1 MLGFRRLRRSLY
13 RRLRRGSYRRLR
25 RGSFAWVHGRQS
37 RRLRLSS
44 RRRLHRRAVKR
55 LRRTSFRRR
64 LYRVL
69 KEAACEGGARAGCVG
84 GHVGG
89 ESTRGSKGARGRE
102 TGVREIEKRG
112 PGVREGRTRGHWGFL
127 RGGRKRTQGTG
138 DPETHAAGAHAPSTQ
153 EPGKLETPSPR
164 ARGTQAPRDPARPR
178 DPEAGKQGGKRP
190 GTHGRGH
197 PGRQGPRDPGDQHR
211 TARRRTARGG
221 PPSPATLPCPPRWPA
236 LPPADLIPSTFPW
249 TYPPT

>member
-1 MLGFRRLRRSLY
+1 LHILGRKKIFRSEEKHDLKTPLPPQNRKRPRASPQN
-13 RRLRRGSYRRLR
+13 RP
-25 RGSFAWVHGRQS
+25 
-37 RRLRLSS
+37 LSP
-44 RRRLHRRAVKR
+44 
-55 LRRTSFRRR
+55 
-64 LYRVL
+64 
-69 KEAACEGGARAGCVG
+69 KE
-84 GHVGG
+84 
-89 ESTRGSKGARGRE
+89 SIRGSKGARGRE

-112 PGVREGRTRGHWGFL
+112 PGVRQGRTRGHWGFL
-127 RGGRKRTQGTG
+127 RGVRKRTQGTG
-138 DPETHAAGAHAPSTQ
+138 DPETHAAGARAPSTQ
-153 EPGKLETPSPR
+153 EPGKPETPSPR

-190 GTHGRGH
+190 GTQGRGH

-236 LPPADLIPSTFPW
+236 LTPADLIPSTFPG